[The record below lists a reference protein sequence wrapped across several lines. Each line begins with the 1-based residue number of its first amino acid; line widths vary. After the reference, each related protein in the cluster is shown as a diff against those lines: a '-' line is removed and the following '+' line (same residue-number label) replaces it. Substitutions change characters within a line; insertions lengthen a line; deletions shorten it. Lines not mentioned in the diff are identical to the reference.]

1 MSFRTGRGKVAAIVV
16 AAALAGA
23 GLSFGAL
30 AFASGPANGTQ
41 VPGSALPIGTHT
53 PNSPFSSGQT
63 IEVKI
68 PTNSDLQPGA
78 RVNILECSDP
88 GGTVANLPSDIS
100 SCDGRT
106 IQGDTVLVNS
116 DGSVDYTDYTLYAL
130 PDALS
135 LGESPT
141 STPVCNLTNECVLF
155 IGEDQNNFTG
165 APYYFSQPFFVAP
178 NSDDGGE
185 NPGDGSA
192 QTPQAITFTSTAPS
206 PGFVGGTYT
215 PTATGGA
222 SGNPVV
228 FSIDGS
234 STAGA
239 CSVSSGVVSFAGTG
253 TCVIDANQAGTS
265 AYSAAPQVSQSVT
278 VQVSPANGTQIP
290 GSALPVGTYTPHS
303 PFSSGQTIEVKIPAN
318 ADLQSGARVNIL
330 ECSDPGGTAGNLPT
344 DISGCDGKTIQGDT
358 VLVHP
363 NGGVD
368 YTDYTL
374 YALPDSVSLGESA
387 ASTPVCNLTS
397 ECVLFVGEDQNN
409 FAGAPYYFSQPF
421 LVAPNSS
428 DRGANPGDGSAQTP
442 QAITFTSHPPTP
454 ADVGGTYTP
463 TATGGASGNPVVFS
477 IGASSTAGACTLS
490 AGVVHFNGAGTCVI
504 DANQAGNAAYTAAP
518 TVAQSVTIGFSGPAI
533 TSANH
538 TTATV
543 GEFFTFHV
551 TTTGGSPKIKG
562 KGKLA
567 KGVKFVKG
575 TGSATITGTPT
586 STKHKSAAGN
596 YQITITATFGK
607 GKTKQVVTQLF
618 TLQVG
623 S

>member
-1 MSFRTGRGKVAAIVV
+1 MAAIVV
-16 AAALAGA
+16 AALAGA

-53 PNSPFSSGQT
+53 AGSPFSSGQT

-78 RVNILECSDP
+78 RVNILECADA

-116 DGSVDYTDYTLYAL
+116 DGSIDYANYTVYAL
-130 PDALS
+130 PDAVS
-135 LGESPT
+135 LGESST
-141 STPVCNLTNECVLF
+141 STPVCNVSHECVLF
-155 IGEDQNNFTG
+155 IGEDQNNFAG

-192 QTPQAITFTSTAPS
+192 QTPQAITFTSTPPS

-228 FSIDGS
+228 FTVDPS

-239 CSVSSGVVSFAGTG
+239 CSISTGVVSFAGTG
-253 TCVIDANQAGTS
+253 TCKIDANQAGNS
-265 AYSAAPQVSQSVT
+265 AYSAAPQVSQSIAI
-278 VQVSPANGTQIP
+278 QVSPANGTQIP
-290 GSALPVGTYTPHS
+290 GSALPTGTFMPHS

-318 ADLQSGARVNIL
+318 ANLQPGARVNIL
-330 ECSDPGGTAGNLPT
+330 ECADAGGTAANLPS

-363 NGGVD
+363 NGAVD
-368 YTDYTL
+368 YTAYTV
-374 YALPDSVSLGESA
+374 YSLPDAISLGES
-387 ASTPVCNLTS
+387 STATPACNSTN
-397 ECVLFVGEDQNN
+397 ECVLFIGEDQNN

-421 LVAPNSS
+421 FVSPNSN
-428 DRGANPGDGSAQTP
+428 DGGENPGDGSAQSP
-442 QAITFTSHPPTP
+442 QAITFTSTPPSP
-454 ADVGGTYTP
+454 AAVGGTYTP

-477 IGASSTAGACTLS
+477 VDPSSISGACALS
-490 AGVVHFNGAGTCVI
+490 AGVVHFTGAGTCRI
-504 DANQAGNAAYTAAP
+504 DANQAGNSQYSAAP
-518 TVAQSVTIGFSGPAI
+518 TVNQSVTIGPSGPSI

-538 TTATV
+538 ATATE
-543 GEFFTFHV
+543 GELFTFHV
-551 TTTGGSPKIKG
+551 TTSGSPSPKIKG
-562 KGKLA
+562 KGKLP

-575 TGSATITGTPT
+575 TGSATITGTPDA
-586 STKHKSAAGN
+586 KNNKSVGV
-596 YQITITATFGK
+596 YHITITATFGK
-607 GKTKQVVTQLF
+607 GKTKQVVTQAF
-618 TLQVG
+618 ALQVVE
-623 S
+623 